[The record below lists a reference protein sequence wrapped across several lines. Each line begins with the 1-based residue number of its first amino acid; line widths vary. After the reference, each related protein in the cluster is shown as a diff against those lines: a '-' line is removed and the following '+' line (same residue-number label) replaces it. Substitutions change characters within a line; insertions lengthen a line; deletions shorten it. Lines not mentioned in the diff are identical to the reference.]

1 VDFDEIPITD
11 SARRAVDS
19 YIAYERQRIISNA
32 TAQARLR
39 EPDLREVTSS
49 DVFAVIDQ
57 AGGVAANQQHDD
69 DQTQLQ
75 RRVDRREPGRVLRLR
90 QRRRVLAFG
99 YVYGATFAIGGILA
113 TLYFQIRDSLTG
125 TSAVSLSLVLAGFGI
140 SATTAAYSVFLR
152 KRDDERAL
160 ALASENSL
168 GTDAA
173 TFLVYWAEVETAVRG
188 LADGSETGKDA
199 SSLRAQ
205 MAALV
210 HDGIVSGSEAD
221 LFFSALRIRN
231 KLVHSGL
238 TNEDDDKAMASAML
252 KPLVDLAA
260 ALRRRGGTNRQP
272 KMGST

>member
-1 VDFDEIPITD
+1 MTD

-32 TAQARLR
+32 TTQARLR
-39 EPDLREVTSS
+39 EPNLREVTSS

-69 DQTQLQ
+69 SQTRPP
-75 RRVDRREPGRVLRLR
+75 RRLDRREPGQELRLR

-113 TLYFQIRDSLTG
+113 ALYIQIRDSLTG
-125 TSAVSLSLVLAGFGI
+125 TSAVSLSLVLAGLGV
-140 SATTAAYSVFLR
+140 SATTATYSVFLR

-160 ALASENSL
+160 ALASETSL
-168 GTDAA
+168 RTDAA
-173 TFLVYWAEVETAVRG
+173 TFLGYWADVETAVRG

-205 MAALV
+205 MTALV

-231 KLVHSGL
+231 KLVHTGIK
-238 TNEDDDKAMASAML
+238 NEDDDQAMASAML
-252 KPLVDLAA
+252 KPLKDLAA
-260 ALRRRGGTNRQP
+260 ALKRRGGTNRQP
-272 KMGST
+272 KTGST